1 MRLIQRK
8 QTQGRKEAGNTIIEF
23 GLVMVFLVP
32 MFGGAFTIGL
42 ALAKGI
48 QVSNVARDAVVLVVR
63 ETEDPQSGLD
73 MSTTQNQ
80 RIIVKAANGLGMNS
94 DAQFDPS
101 STGNGVVILSR
112 VVMVGPNECS
122 LGVIPPPHGVPN
134 TTPPNFGWDAGNCA
148 NYGSYA
154 FEYRIVIGN
163 GARWSST
170 SGSPPA
176 ADLQTAAQCGT
187 PTPANC
193 VGSITAKN
201 IATNTAVQ
209 AGTFSMA
216 TGMTLSASVYAL
228 VSEMY
233 ADVSFLNFFN
243 ILSNPTVI
251 YARSIS

>member
-8 QTQGRKEAGNTIIEF
+8 RTEGRKEAGNTIIEF

-48 QVSNVARDAVVLVVR
+48 QVSNVARDAVVLMVR

-73 MSTTQNQ
+73 LSTTQNQ
-80 RIIVKAANGLGMNS
+80 RIIVKAANGLAMNS

-101 STGNGVVILSR
+101 STGNAVVILSK

-122 LGVIPPPHGVPN
+122 LGVIPPPAGVPDP
-134 TTPPNFGWDAGNCA
+134 TDPPNFGWTSGNCP
-148 NYGSYA
+148 NLGSYA
-154 FEYRIVIGN
+154 FEYRVVIGN
-163 GARWSST
+163 GTKWSST
-170 SGSPPA
+170 FGSPPSA
-176 ADLQTAAQCGT
+176 NVQSNGT
-187 PTPANC
+187 
-193 VGSITAKN
+193 ITAKD
-201 IATNTAVQ
+201 IATNSAVK
-209 AGTFSMA
+209 APNFPSA
-216 TGMTLSASVYAL
+216 TGMTLTASVYAL